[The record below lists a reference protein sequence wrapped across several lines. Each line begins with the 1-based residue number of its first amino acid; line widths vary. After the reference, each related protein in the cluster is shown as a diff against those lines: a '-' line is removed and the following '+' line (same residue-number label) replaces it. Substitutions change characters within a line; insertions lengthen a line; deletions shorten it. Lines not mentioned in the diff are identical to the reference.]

1 MADKLS
7 EEQVAELKQSFNEF
21 DKDGGGTI
29 RNPKLIKIIKQKK
42 IFIKDSFMETN
53 RKFHFGVHPKVI
65 PLDEL
70 EQCKCMQAKMRGN

>member
-29 RNPKLIKIIKQKK
+29 RNPKLIKIIKQKN
-42 IFIKDSFMETN
+42 IFIKDSLMDTN
-53 RKFHFGVHPKVI
+53 RKFH
-65 PLDEL
+65 L
-70 EQCKCMQAKMRGN
+70 EFIQK

>member
-29 RNPKLIKIIKQKK
+29 RNPKLIKIIKKRIDIYQG
-42 IFIKDSFMETN
+42 I
-53 RKFHFGVHPKVI
+53 
-65 PLDEL
+65 
-70 EQCKCMQAKMRGN
+70 